1 MASAL
6 TTRSAS
12 TALVQVS
19 MVYKV
24 AAKTVMLSSNVKS
37 LVAVMV
43 MNEVRGSRRREHRLC
58 EMCLVFSAMMLY
70 SGYKTAEKSK

>member
-12 TALVQVS
+12 TARVQVS

-24 AAKTVMLSSNVKS
+24 AAKTVMLNSNVKS
-37 LVAVMV
+37 LVEAMV
-43 MNEVRGSRRREHRLC
+43 KNEVRGSRRRENIGC
-58 EMCLVFSAMMLY
+58 VKCV
-70 SGYKTAEKSK
+70 